1 MEICSKKNIL
11 ICFVRQVEMIL
22 AIKENIAKFIICG
35 FEVVSRQFNYR
46 SSPLLSAKAAFK
58 EQCHAIIANRYDSCL
73 DDVAEKVYTRDV
85 FRRD

>member
-1 MEICSKKNIL
+1 MLKKNIL

-46 SSPLLSAKAAFK
+46 SSPLFSAKAAFRGLVL
-58 EQCHAIIANRYDSCL
+58 QPSGTLRQLTSASIPTAPARL
-73 DDVAEKVYTRDV
+73 
-85 FRRD
+85 